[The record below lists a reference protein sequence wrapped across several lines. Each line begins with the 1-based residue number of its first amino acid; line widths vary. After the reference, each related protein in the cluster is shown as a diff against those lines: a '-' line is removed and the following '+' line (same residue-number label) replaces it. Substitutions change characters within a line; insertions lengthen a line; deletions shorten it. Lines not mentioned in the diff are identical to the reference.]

1 MPGIPTRSSGIPSS
15 ASASIFSGCSR
26 ARREAKPGVV
36 YWPLARPV
44 FGMSRSFGGIAGGGS
59 AFECRI
65 LAIKSWWMTRPA
77 PPLPDDGLKEE
88 LIALIVPLAR

>member
-26 ARREAKPGVV
+26 ANRDAKPGVV
-36 YWPLARPV
+36 YCPLARPV
-44 FGMSRSFGGIAGGGS
+44 FGTSRSFVGIAGGGS

-65 LAIKSWWMTRPA
+65 RAMKSWWMTRPA
-77 PPLPDDGLKEE
+77 PPPPDDGLKDE
-88 LIALIVPLAR
+88 LIALIVSLAR